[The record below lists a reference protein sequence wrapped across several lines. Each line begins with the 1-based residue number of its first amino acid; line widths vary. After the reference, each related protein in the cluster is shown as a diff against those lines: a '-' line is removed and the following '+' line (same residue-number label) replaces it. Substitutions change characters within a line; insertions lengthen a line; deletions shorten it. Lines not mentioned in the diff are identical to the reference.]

1 MEVHSHTHSPRQK
14 WTHYLWEFFMLFLAV
29 TLGFFVE
36 NQREHIVERKKEKE
50 YVRSIIQDLRS
61 DTAWLKEFLKNQDLS
76 FNAFDSVIFLLQHN
90 SDAYSRQRLYFLVR
104 IAIRYSDFYK
114 VNDNAYE
121 QMKSSGNL
129 RLLHSQHVA
138 ENISKYYSS
147 IKDLTLLVNQ
157 TLLRQ
162 QALIEFEGQIFDGN
176 IFQEMINKE
185 TFEIS
190 PPSGDPLLI
199 NGDKKLINEFIVK
212 IHYLVSIML
221 FSKNFATQQITEAGR
236 LADFLQK
243 EYGLGAGLDD

>member
-1 MEVHSHTHSPRQK
+1 MEVHSHTHTPLKK
-14 WTHYLWEFFMLFLAV
+14 WTHYIWEFFMLFLAV

-36 NQREHIVERKKEKE
+36 NQREHFVERKKEKE
-50 YVRSIIQDLRS
+50 YVHSIIQDLKS
-61 DTAWLKEFLKNQDLS
+61 DTAWLKEFLNSQDLS

-90 SDAYSRQRLYFLVR
+90 SDAHSRQRLYYLVR

-114 VNDNAYE
+114 INDNAYE

-129 RLLHSQHVA
+129 RLLHSRHVA
-138 ENISKYYSS
+138 ENISKYYSNV
-147 IKDLTLLVNQ
+147 KDITLSVNQ

-162 QALIEFEGQIFDGN
+162 QALIEFEGKIFDGN

-185 TFEIS
+185 TFKIS

-199 NGDKKLINEFIVK
+199 NEDKKIINEFIVK

-221 FSKNFATQQITEAGR
+221 FSKNFAKQQIAEAEH

-243 EYGLGAGLDD
+243 EYP